1 MTNKFLDCLRE
12 ELNPEQYEAV
22 THETGPLLVLAGA
35 GSGKTRVLA
44 YRLAY
49 LLAAQKCRPHHVLA
63 VTFTNKAADEM
74 RMRIVDLIGKT
85 AESVFMGTF
94 HRTCASFLR
103 RYGHEIGVPTNF
115 DILDDSGSLIL
126 VKRVMRQLDIDTKK
140 EDPRS
145 YLYAISSAKSAL
157 QTPDEFEASA
167 FDNWSQKVERVYHRY
182 QKGLENARAL
192 DFDDLIMK
200 AVQLLDAAGPA
211 YEELTERFHFILVDE
226 YQDINYS
233 QYRFV
238 RALAKKRENL
248 VVVGDD
254 DQAIYGFRGAD
265 SSFILNFKEDFPK
278 AKVVKLERN
287 YRSTGHILKCAN
299 TVVDKNDTRR
309 HKELWTEADEGE
321 FIYHYMSTNEEDE
334 AHYCAGVIEDLV
346 KQGTTIFNNCAILY
360 RTNAQSRSFEEIFS
374 LRGIPHQIIGGVR
387 FYERKEIKDIISYLV
402 LINNPYASVAMERII
417 NNPTRGIGPMNY
429 VRLIQV
435 LSEEQMNIMELADH
449 EESLAK
455 LGKFRKSVEAF
466 LKMMRGLYD
475 IREELSVY
483 ALAVR
488 MLEESKYVKRLKDA
502 DSIEAESR
510 LENIEELLGAI
521 KRYDE
526 AYPTE
531 GLPAFLEQVAL
542 ISEID
547 QLDRNADS
555 VKIMTCHS
563 AKGLEFDYVFM
574 TGLEEGLLPHIRS
587 LHRAKDIEEERRL
600 CYVGITRAK
609 IRLFLT
615 WAMRRSRFGSTSDQA
630 PSRFLR
636 EMPEEVI
643 HFESGAPDD
652 IQAAGIGAPAQRK
665 AGRLRMGTPGASL
678 AGEESAPKRA
688 SAGTTPSAFMKDE
701 RVSHE
706 TFGEGAIVDVRD
718 AGGDHFLLIRFDDHG
733 TRLLSENKAPLQ
745 KIEE

>member
-1 MTNKFLDCLRE
+1 M
-12 ELNPEQYEAV
+12 
-22 THETGPLLVLAGA
+22 
-35 GSGKTRVLA
+35 
-44 YRLAY
+44 
-49 LLAAQKCRPHHVLA
+49 
-63 VTFTNKAADEM
+63 
-74 RMRIVDLIGKT
+74 
-85 AESVFMGTF
+85 
-94 HRTCASFLR
+94 
-103 RYGHEIGVPTNF
+103 
-115 DILDDSGSLIL
+115 
-126 VKRVMRQLDIDTKK
+126 
-140 EDPRS
+140 
-145 YLYAISSAKSAL
+145 
-157 QTPDEFEASA
+157 
-167 FDNWSQKVERVYHRY
+167 
-182 QKGLENARAL
+182 L

-200 AVQLLDAAGPA
+200 AVKILDAEGPA

-287 YRSTGHILKCAN
+287 YRSTGRILKCAN
-299 TVVDKNDTRR
+299 AVVDKNDTRR

-321 FIYHYMSTNEEDE
+321 LIYHYMATNEEDE
-334 AHYCAGVIEDLV
+334 AHYCAGIIEDLV
-346 KQGTTIFNNCAILY
+346 KQGTTVFNNCAILY
-360 RTNAQSRSFEEIFS
+360 RTNAQSRSFEEVFS
-374 LRGIPHQIIGGVR
+374 LRGIPHQIIGGIR

-417 NNPTRGIGPMNY
+417 NNPTRGIGPRNY
-429 VRLIQV
+429 LQLIQV
-435 LSEEQMNIMELADH
+435 LSEEQMNIMELAVH
-449 EESLAK
+449 EEGLSK
-455 LGKFRKSVEAF
+455 LGKFRKPVEPF
-466 LKMMRGLYD
+466 LKMMQGLYD
-475 IREELSVY
+475 IRQELSVY
-483 ALAVR
+483 ALADR
-488 MLEESKYVKRLKDA
+488 KREESKYVQRLKDA

-609 IRLFLT
+609 IHLFLT
-615 WAMRRSRFGSTSDQA
+615 WAARRRRFGGTSDQA

-643 HFESGAPDD
+643 YFESGDPDE
-652 IQAAGIGAPAQRK
+652 ILGTGIGVPARRK
-665 AGRLRMGTPGASL
+665 GGRLRLGTPDVSL
-678 AGEESAPKRA
+678 AMKGNIPKRA
-688 SAGTTPSAFMKDE
+688 RTSTTPSGFTKDE
-701 RVSHE
+701 RVTHE
-706 TFGEGAIVDVRD
+706 TFGDGSIVDVRD

-745 KIEE
+745 KIKE